1 MTVLQI
7 GPYPPPHG
15 GIQTNLVA
23 IRQYLLARQI
33 KCHVINVTRYRKAD
47 ADHVYYPKSWL
58 QVLLLL
64 FRLRYDVIHLHIGGS
79 VTPRLLGL
87 SLVCCLMPGAKSVLT
102 FHSGGYLHSKG
113 GRTARRWS
121 IRGLVFRRF
130 DRIITVNKKMV
141 EMFQRFGVAEE
152 RIRLIN
158 PYSFPDTPPDIDLP
172 EPLKSFVRSHKP
184 TLITVGGLEVEYD
197 IPLQIEALE
206 IIRER
211 SPNAGLIIIGSGSLE
226 AEMRSKIASKQ
237 SGEHVLLCGDV
248 PHPLTLRAIAE
259 SDLFLRTTH
268 YDGDSISIR
277 EAQHFG
283 VPVIATD
290 NGMRPDGV
298 DLVPASDLRAL
309 CCAIEHR
316 LTHGGRQESTD
327 DGDANLQEVLELY
340 KGLLSEFNGGAF
352 R

>member
-33 KCHVINVTRYRKAD
+33 LCHVINVTRYRKAD
-47 ADHVYYPKSWL
+47 TDHVYYPKSWL

-64 FRLRYDVIHLHIGGS
+64 LRLSYDVVHLHIGGS

-102 FHSGGYLHSKG
+102 FHSGGYPDSKG

-121 IRGLVFRRF
+121 LRGFVFRRF
-130 DRIITVNKKMV
+130 DKIITVNKRMV
-141 EMFQRFGVAEE
+141 EMFHKFGVAKE

-158 PYSFPDTPPDIDLP
+158 PYSFPDTPPEAGLP
-172 EPLKSFVRSHKP
+172 EPIKSFIQSHRP
-184 TLITVGGLEVEYD
+184 ILITVGGLEEEYD
-197 IPLQIEALE
+197 LPLQIEALE

-211 SPNAGLIIIGSGSLE
+211 FPDAGLIIIGSGSLE
-226 AEMRSKIASKQ
+226 AELRSKIASKE

-290 NGMRPDGV
+290 NGMRPEGV
-298 DLVPASDLRAL
+298 DLIPASDLCAL
-309 CCAIEHR
+309 SRAIEHR
-316 LTHGGRQESTD
+316 LTKGGHQESTD
-327 DGDANLQEVLELY
+327 DGEANLQAVLDLYRELINEI
-340 KGLLSEFNGGAF
+340 KT
-352 R
+352 